1 MLRDGV
7 IADAV
12 CLEGAEQECFGADAW
27 DRETVASLLAHPDVS
42 VRLSFSE
49 SGDLAAWSVWGLG
62 EMSVPLPDLPPADRN
77 QAVPAEARGG
87 RLIRVL
93 SLATRPN
100 WREKGYATQ
109 LLTDG
114 LCRGRDR
121 GYVGAVLEVRLGN
134 KEAQGLYKNQGFQVR
149 AQLPFWF
156 QNPAENGLI
165 MVKMFF

>member
-12 CLEGAEQECFGADAW
+12 CLERAEQECFGADAW

-134 KEAQGLYKNQGFQVR
+134 KAAQGLYKNQGFQVR